1 MSARPRDIVSVWRW
15 PLRRWV
21 QDFAADLK
29 QGLRLVRRSPV
40 FTMTAVIVLSLG
52 IGVNT
57 ALFSV
62 INALFFTSLPVKA
75 PDELFYIYTKNEAGQ
90 VMTHVD
96 MDFFEEF
103 NPRGDALADFTGHW
117 RVNTRLTADDLTE
130 WAHGEWIH
138 TNYFSLL
145 GVGMQLGRP
154 LEPTDADVAVP
165 GLVVVISDDFW
176 KMRFQGRPDIVGTAV
191 RMNASH
197 GTIVGVVAE
206 GFEGLSDPWTPTMFW
221 VSGLKMQAEN
231 AGRQRQPATLVD
243 RFGG

>member
-21 QDFAADLK
+21 QDLAADLK

-96 MDFFEEF
+96 MDCLTSSIHAVM
-103 NPRGDALADFTGHW
+103 RW
-117 RVNTRLTADDLTE
+117 R
-130 WAHGEWIH
+130 I
-138 TNYFSLL
+138 S
-145 GVGMQLGRP
+145 
-154 LEPTDADVAVP
+154 P
-165 GLVVVISDDFW
+165 GCAW
-176 KMRFQGRPDIVGTAV
+176 
-191 RMNASH
+191 
-197 GTIVGVVAE
+197 
-206 GFEGLSDPWTPTMFW
+206 
-221 VSGLKMQAEN
+221 
-231 AGRQRQPATLVD
+231 AGRRHQR
-243 RFGG
+243 